1 MITIESGAMR
11 MFLQSKR
18 WIIGLACAGLLLLTG
33 CSMVRLGYSQAPLF
47 TYWWADRYLDFNA
60 EQSQQLKEAL
70 DGWYDWHRRTQM
82 PDYASLLAKGQ
93 RDVMGPLTRE
103 AMCTWRDDVQ
113 RRIEPLVDHVAPK
126 LAAILLT
133 LTPQQLRHME
143 ARWAKNGDELKRD
156 FAQEDRQERR
166 KASLKRTLER
176 YEDFYGRFDEDQRE
190 RVSQLLITSPF
201 DADKWLAERERRN
214 RDTIS
219 ALNSLIANAKTQ
231 DAASAQAQAVA
242 AIKLIASRNLRSPRS
257 EYAAYQERLSSEN
270 CALAATVHNLMTPAQ
285 RQHARNKLRGWE
297 SDVRAIMATESPKA
311 TQGIVDPT
319 MLR

>member
-11 MFLQSKR
+11 VFLQSKR
-18 WIIGLACAGLLLLTG
+18 WIIGLACASLLLLAG
-33 CSMVRLGYSQAPLF
+33 CSMVRLAYSQAPTL
-47 TYWWADRYLDFNA
+47 TYWWADRYFDFNA

-103 AMCTWRDDVQ
+103 AMCGWRDDVQ
-113 RRIEPLVDHVAPK
+113 RRLDPLVDQLAPK
-126 LAAILLT
+126 LAALALT
-133 LTPQQLRHME
+133 LTPQQLRRLE
-143 ARWAKNGDELKRD
+143 TRWAKNGDDMKRD
-156 FAQEDRQERR
+156 FAQDDREERR
-166 KASLKRTLER
+166 KASLERTLER
-176 YEDFYGRFDEDQRE
+176 YEDFYGRFDDAQRE
-190 RVSQLLITSPF
+190 RLSQLLITSPF

-219 ALNSLIANAKTQ
+219 TLNGLITAAKTQ
-231 DAASAQAQAVA
+231 DAALAQTQAVA
-242 AIKLIASRNLRSPRS
+242 AVKLIASRNLRSPRS

-285 RQHARNKLRGWE
+285 RQHARSKLRGWE
-297 SDVRAIMATESPKA
+297 SDVRAIMASESPKA

>member
-1 MITIESGAMR
+1 

-18 WIIGLACAGLLLLTG
+18 WIIGLACTGLLLLTG

-82 PDYASLLAKGQ
+82 PDYATLLAKGQ

-113 RRIEPLVDHVAPK
+113 RRIDPLVDHVAPK
-126 LAAILLT
+126 LAAVALT

-156 FAQEDRQERR
+156 FAQEDREERR

-176 YEDFYGRFDEDQRE
+176 YEDFYGRFDEAQRE

-201 DADKWLAERERRN
+201 DADKWLTERERRN

-219 ALNSLIANAKTQ
+219 ALNSLIAAAKTQ
-231 DAASAQAQAVA
+231 DAAFAQAQAVA
-242 AIKLIASRNLRSPRS
+242 AVKLIASRNLRSPRS

-270 CALAATVHNLMTPAQ
+270 CALAATVHNLMTPTQ

-297 SDVRAIMATESPKA
+297 SDVRAIMASDSPKA